1 METEY
6 LKRWRMA
13 LGGNAADGTGVT
25 LTVEEQRL
33 DSSLEAVYDSDRRG
47 GLGSSAP
54 KVSRWLGDIREF
66 FPQTVVQVIQ
76 RDAIKRLHIDS
87 LLTEK
92 EMLAT
97 VVPDKVSRWLG
108 DIREF
113 FPQTVV
119 QVIQRDAIKRLH
131 IDSLLTEKEMLATVV
146 PDVHLVATLMSLGRA
161 IPEKNKD
168 MARQVVRKVVD
179 DLLRKLSSP
188 TQQAVTGA
196 LNRSARR
203 RNPRYNE
210 IDWKTTILKNLKNY
224 QPQYKTVIP
233 EVRIGYGRK
242 CKALK
247 DIILCLD
254 QSGSMG
260 TSVVY
265 SGIFGSVLASLP
277 SIPEVRIGYGRKCKA
292 LKDIILCLDQSGS
305 MGTSVVYSGIFGSVL
320 ASLPSVSTR
329 MVVFDT
335 SVVDLTDDLQDP
347 VDLLFGV
354 QLGGGTD
361 IARALTYCQGV
372 ITRPQ
377 DTVLVLVTDLY
388 EGGDEKEM
396 RKRFASIV
404 ASGVQLIVLP
414 ALNDDVLVL
423 VPDLFEG
430 GDENEMRMR
439 FASFVASGVQLIVL
453 PALNDDGAP
462 CYDKR
467 NAEYLAVLGVT
478 KFACTPDKV
487 PYLMAAEL
495 SKQDIGMWS

>member
-1 METEY
+1 MEEEY
-6 LKRWRMA
+6 LKRWRLI
-13 LGGNAADGTGVT
+13 LGGNEADGTGIT
-25 LTVEEQRL
+25 LTPEEQRI
-33 DSSLEAVYDSDRRG
+33 DQSLEAVYDSDRRG

-76 RDAIKRLHIDS
+76 RDAIKRLNITS

-92 EMLAT
+92 EML
-97 VVPDKVSRWLG
+97 
-108 DIREF
+108 E
-113 FPQTVV
+113 
-119 QVIQRDAIKRLH
+119 
-131 IDSLLTEKEMLATVV
+131 TVV
-146 PDVHLVATLMSLGRA
+146 PDVHLVATLMSLSRV
-161 IPEKNKD
+161 IPEKNKE

-179 DLLRKLSSP
+179 ELLRKLSAP

-210 IDWKTTILKNLKNY
+210 IDWKTTITKNLKNY
-224 QPQYKTVIP
+224 QPEYKTIIP

-242 CKALK
+242 RKAMK

-260 TSVVY
+260 TSVIY
-265 SGIFGSVLASLP
+265 SGIFGSVLAS
-277 SIPEVRIGYGRKCKA
+277 IPAVN
-292 LKDIILCLDQSGS
+292 
-305 MGTSVVYSGIFGSVL
+305 
-320 ASLPSVSTR
+320 TR

-335 SVVDLTDDLQDP
+335 AVVDLTDDLQDP

-354 QLGGGTD
+354 RLGGGTD

-388 EGGDEKEM
+388 EGGDPREM
-396 RKRFASIV
+396 RKKFVS
-404 ASGVQLIVLP
+404 
-414 ALNDDVLVL
+414 LV
-423 VPDLFEG
+423 
-430 GDENEMRMR
+430 N
-439 FASFVASGVQLIVL
+439 SGVQLIVL

-462 CYDKR
+462 SYDK
-467 NAEYLAVLGVT
+467 NHAEFLANIGVPT
-478 KFACTPDKV
+478 FACTPDKF
-487 PYLMAAEL
+487 PDLMAAAL
-495 SKQDIGMWS
+495 SKQDIGMWVSQNVKST

>member
-1 METEY
+1 MEEEY
-6 LKRWRMA
+6 LKRWRLI
-13 LGGNAADGTGVT
+13 LGGNEADGTGIT
-25 LTVEEQRL
+25 LTPEEQRI
-33 DSSLEAVYDSDRRG
+33 DQSLEAVYDSDRRG
-47 GLGSSAP
+47 GSSAP

-76 RDAIKRLHIDS
+76 RDAIKRLNITS

-92 EMLAT
+92 EML
-97 VVPDKVSRWLG
+97 
-108 DIREF
+108 E
-113 FPQTVV
+113 
-119 QVIQRDAIKRLH
+119 
-131 IDSLLTEKEMLATVV
+131 TVV
-146 PDVHLVATLMSLGRA
+146 PDVHLVATLMSLSRV
-161 IPEKNKD
+161 IPEKNKE

-179 DLLRKLSSP
+179 ELLRKLSAP

-210 IDWKTTILKNLKNY
+210 IDWKTTITKNLKNY
-224 QPQYKTVIP
+224 QPEYKTIIP

-242 CKALK
+242 RKAMK

-260 TSVVY
+260 TSVIY
-265 SGIFGSVLASLP
+265 SGIFGSVLAS
-277 SIPEVRIGYGRKCKA
+277 IPA
-292 LKDIILCLDQSGS
+292 
-305 MGTSVVYSGIFGSVL
+305 
-320 ASLPSVSTR
+320 VSTR

-335 SVVDLTDDLQDP
+335 TVVDLTDDLQDP

-388 EGGDEKEM
+388 EGGDAREM
-396 RKRFASIV
+396 RKKFVS
-404 ASGVQLIVLP
+404 
-414 ALNDDVLVL
+414 LV
-423 VPDLFEG
+423 
-430 GDENEMRMR
+430 N
-439 FASFVASGVQLIVL
+439 SGVQLIVL

-462 CYDKR
+462 SYDK
-467 NAEYLAVLGVT
+467 NHAEFLANIGVPT
-478 KFACTPDKV
+478 FACTPDKF
-487 PYLMAAEL
+487 PDLMAVAL
-495 SKQDIGMWS
+495 SKQDLGMWISQNIKST

>member
-1 METEY
+1 MEEEY
-6 LKRWRMA
+6 LKRWRLI
-13 LGGNAADGTGVT
+13 LGGNEADGTGIT
-25 LTVEEQRL
+25 LTQEEQRI
-33 DSSLEAVYDSDRRG
+33 DQSLEAVYDSDRRG

-76 RDAIKRLHIDS
+76 RDAIKRLNITS

-92 EMLAT
+92 EML
-97 VVPDKVSRWLG
+97 
-108 DIREF
+108 E
-113 FPQTVV
+113 
-119 QVIQRDAIKRLH
+119 
-131 IDSLLTEKEMLATVV
+131 TVV
-146 PDVHLVATLMSLGRA
+146 PDVHLVTTLMSLSRV
-161 IPEKNKD
+161 IPEKNKE

-179 DLLRKLSSP
+179 ELLRKLSAP

-210 IDWKTTILKNLKNY
+210 IDWKTTITKNLKNY
-224 QPQYKTVIP
+224 QPEYKTIIP

-242 CKALK
+242 RKAMK

-260 TSVVY
+260 TSVIY
-265 SGIFGSVLASLP
+265 SGIFGSVLAS
-277 SIPEVRIGYGRKCKA
+277 IPA
-292 LKDIILCLDQSGS
+292 
-305 MGTSVVYSGIFGSVL
+305 
-320 ASLPSVSTR
+320 VSTR

-335 SVVDLTDDLQDP
+335 AVVDLTDDLQDP

-388 EGGDEKEM
+388 EGGDAREM
-396 RKRFASIV
+396 RKKFVS
-404 ASGVQLIVLP
+404 
-414 ALNDDVLVL
+414 LV
-423 VPDLFEG
+423 
-430 GDENEMRMR
+430 N
-439 FASFVASGVQLIVL
+439 SGVQLIVL

-462 CYDKR
+462 SYDKSH
-467 NAEYLAVLGVT
+467 AEFLANIGVPT
-478 KFACTPDKV
+478 FACTPDKF
-487 PYLMAAEL
+487 PDLMAAAL
-495 SKQDIGMWS
+495 SKQDIGMWISQNIKST

>member
-1 METEY
+1 MEEEY
-6 LKRWRMA
+6 LKRWRLI
-13 LGGNAADGTGVT
+13 LGGNEADGTGIT
-25 LTVEEQRL
+25 LTPEEQRI
-33 DSSLEAVYDSDRRG
+33 DQSLEAVYDSDRRG

-76 RDAIKRLHIDS
+76 RDAIKRLNITS

-92 EMLAT
+92 EML
-97 VVPDKVSRWLG
+97 
-108 DIREF
+108 E
-113 FPQTVV
+113 
-119 QVIQRDAIKRLH
+119 
-131 IDSLLTEKEMLATVV
+131 TVV
-146 PDVHLVATLMSLGRA
+146 PDVHLVATLMSLSRV

-179 DLLRKLSSP
+179 ELLRKLSAP

-210 IDWKTTILKNLKNY
+210 IDWKTTITKNLKNY
-224 QPQYKTVIP
+224 QPEYKTIIP

-242 CKALK
+242 RKAMK

-260 TSVVY
+260 TSVIY
-265 SGIFGSVLASLP
+265 SGIFGSVLAS
-277 SIPEVRIGYGRKCKA
+277 IPAVN
-292 LKDIILCLDQSGS
+292 
-305 MGTSVVYSGIFGSVL
+305 
-320 ASLPSVSTR
+320 TR

-335 SVVDLTDDLQDP
+335 AVVDLTDDLQDP

-377 DTVLVLVTDLY
+377 DTVLILVTDLY
-388 EGGDEKEM
+388 EGGDPREM
-396 RKRFASIV
+396 RKKFVS
-404 ASGVQLIVLP
+404 
-414 ALNDDVLVL
+414 LV
-423 VPDLFEG
+423 
-430 GDENEMRMR
+430 N
-439 FASFVASGVQLIVL
+439 SGVQLIVL

-462 CYDKR
+462 SYDK
-467 NAEYLAVLGVT
+467 NHAEFLANIGVPT
-478 KFACTPDKV
+478 FACTPDKF
-487 PYLMAAEL
+487 PDLMAAAL
-495 SKQDIGMWS
+495 SKQDIGMWVSQNLSLIHI